1 MTLEELR
8 AVAEI
13 VEKLTNRYRDQEA
26 AHKAALTEIRA
37 SFNARTSADEK
48 IIEGLRAEII
58 RVNEAHGRT
67 KVENDGLLDELAAQ
81 RDAFTAEVAALK
93 SQTPKQH
100 PVKVGEWVECT
111 LTDACDQRHPLYRI
125 GTKGRVG
132 SIVERPNHIWEYHVT
147 LGGSNQVWWESSYC
161 IPCDPPAA
169 DHDTEAGKAVAESAL
184 KTEPVERGDLVKVF
198 QATGSMTDAEDI
210 GCGGVVYKVD
220 VDWVWLDRHYTMD
233 LPRQGVASLSDVR
246 KVTT

>member
-1 MTLEELR
+1 MTLEELL

-93 SQTPKQH
+93 SQTPKH
-100 PVKVGEWVECT
+100 PVKVGEWARRT
-111 LTDACDQRHPLYRI
+111 TPHID
-125 GTKGRVG
+125 GTPAGSVQQVRAILPAGTESSTVVYEMQSG
-132 SIVERPNHIWEYHVT
+132 SIWAVD
-147 LGGSNQVWWESSYC
+147 YC
-161 IPCDPPAA
+161 EPCDPPS
-169 DHDTEAGKAVAESAL
+169 HDTAQGKAAAESAAQHSA
-184 KTEPVERGDLVKVF
+184 GI
-198 QATGSMTDAEDI
+198 DI
-210 GCGGVVYKVD
+210 GT
-220 VDWVWLDRHYTMD
+220 W
-233 LPRQGVASLSDVR
+233 

>member
-1 MTLEELR
+1 MRIKE
-8 AVAEI
+8 VGYI
-13 VEKLTNRYRDQEA
+13 VERLADRFRDLGGQMAGQEA
-26 AHKAALTEIRA
+26 AHKAALTELRA

-93 SQTPKQH
+93 SQTPKH
-100 PVKVGEWVECT
+100 PVKVGEWVRR
-111 LTDACDQRHPLYRI
+111 LVPSPACDVGTVAKVVHVDDDTSEIEYEVKRI
-125 GTKGRVG
+125 DGQPG
-132 SIVERPNHIWEYHVT
+132 
-147 LGGSNQVWWESSYC
+147 VWFAKNCE
-161 IPCDPPAA
+161 PCDQPAT
-169 DHDTEAGKAVAESAL
+169 HDTEAGKAVAESAL